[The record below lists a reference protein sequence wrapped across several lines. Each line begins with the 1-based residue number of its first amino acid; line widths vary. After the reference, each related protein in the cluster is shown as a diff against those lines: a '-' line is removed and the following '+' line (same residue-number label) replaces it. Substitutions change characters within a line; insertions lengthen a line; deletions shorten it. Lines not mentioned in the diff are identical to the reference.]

1 MAGLGRP
8 RIGWGSAAICGAL
21 LWLSTATAFAQ
32 FGGQFGQETETTPEQ
47 GLLNQLPRE
56 TRLTTELFHARESLN
71 SKDYE
76 AAIDTLQPLLEFTE
90 DHFEVEGMKPTG
102 STLNRVE
109 SLLWSMP
116 PEAIE
121 TYRRR
126 YEQLAVKQFES
137 ARQQGN
143 LAELLAVARTW
154 PLTLAAADAI
164 RTAGEFAFDQG
175 ETALAARLWE
185 RLLPHM
191 EPGPERVSLLLQITR
206 AWMQANQP
214 VAAAKHLPELNALAQ
229 AGPLVDEG
237 RNITPPPMA
246 DSAWLDKVFGPAT
259 PLIPQRVGDWKFSGG
274 HPRRWGSGEAV
285 SPLLRGFW
293 SYPLIDQYDTF
304 FAPGREGEFQT
315 FLMELEKTYL
325 QGDLFDATKKT
336 PLVIGAPLV
345 VGDTVLVQGLGSVKA
360 LDAQTGEIRWSG
372 VVRDDTFLY
381 WTWRNY
387 QSLGSDQLQNR
398 LVAIY
403 LGQRAWL
410 NQTGAALSSD
420 GQQVYSITG
429 TGMIGAHKRQML
441 MRAGAIPPPQEL
453 TPPRENRLLAY
464 DLTTGLLRWECGGP
478 AVAVPRDEDGLQE
491 GGALNLPGAFFL
503 GAPLPVDGQLFT
515 LAEEKGQIRLF
526 SLSPEDGV
534 PNWSL
539 PLLNPEKGIEYDE
552 TRRLFGLSPAYA
564 GGLLICPTGEGVVV
578 AVDPLLRRVVWI
590 QQYQYTPRPMNPQNW
605 AMMRMSRD
613 RLQNDSLLNT
623 LIRQRRWLDNSPILT
638 AGRVLLPA
646 AETDKLYCLD
656 METGS
661 PLWELPRGE
670 SLFIAACTDRRFLV
684 VGERTIQAFSLAD
697 GKFVWSQEIA
707 PPTGRGVVSGNYYL
721 LPVSSNEILAI
732 EMKTGRIVS
741 RSGLPS
747 SLHAGSLVS
756 SRGRLLMQT
765 TSELIGYRSLTE
777 VQAEIARNLNQPERQ
792 AQAMAEKGE
801 LLLFQGKEAEAI
813 ELLQKSLAIQD
824 SPATRKLYVWSQLEK
839 LKSDYQG
846 SRGLIDELKRT
857 VTDPDQKRL
866 LNQILAEG
874 LEQSGESL
882 AAFRE
887 YIELIPSVGRSD
899 ALQNVSFDHQ
909 VRNDRW
915 LRGRLTRL
923 YELANEA
930 QKQEMLAAIQEA
942 LKPLD
947 NSQKQLFARVF
958 GLDLTPELHLQLAL
972 VNQFDQFLSQRV
984 LWAMSE
990 SPQLQL
996 RGPAVARLLR
1006 NQLTLN
1012 QLASAGP
1019 LLTQLER
1026 DLAEVECEQGVT
1038 GKELVKRLEED
1049 KRLGPLLSALRK
1061 KSESPSV
1068 VLSKTPGL
1076 MPQREVIRT
1085 LGTRRGT
1092 FANGIFTMETSPQLA
1107 IQLTNSQGRTRQI
1120 LNLANIPNSNVRP
1133 IRYVQT
1139 DSQLVL
1145 FAYRDQFA
1153 VINPF
1158 EASGSQY
1165 MPRLHGYLSDT
1176 RDRFSL
1182 TTPDIKQG
1190 VRDLIYPNGNSSY
1203 QGNVGPLT
1211 FDTLCYL
1218 SGDELTAVIPY
1229 EREFKTVWKRSAV
1242 TPGSEI
1248 CADSEYVVLIP
1259 PLLDKLVVLR
1269 AADGSKVAERDL
1281 PKGRVDRLLADWG
1294 RMFFVRRDV
1303 PADGATPAKR
1313 VWAMYDPALDRDAWS
1328 LTLSA
1333 GSLWAPVD
1341 GEDIALL
1348 EPDGTFYLI
1357 DDQTGHV
1364 RWKTSLPA
1372 QPHPVEE
1379 FSVHV
1384 DESRVFVH
1392 TSHKKLDSEPE
1403 ISEPAISEPTPI
1415 GSRYSFRVNGL
1426 TIAIDR
1432 RDGVVQWSHPMEQQ
1446 QFRPNFPAGSGVL
1459 AYSTL
1464 RKQPPGPMGEE
1475 YSTEITF
1482 LSRQTGEPLLVE
1494 KFPGVGSGEAWR
1506 QQPDGA
1512 MQLQVTGREFV
1523 LSWKSDPGKSSS
1535 APEQSEPQPD
1545 EPEAP
1550 VKLQ

>member
-8 RIGWGSAAICGAL
+8 QVGWGRAAICGAL

-32 FGGQFGQETETTPEQ
+32 FGGQFGQEAETTPEQ

-56 TRLTTELFHARESLN
+56 TRLAIELNHARESLN

-76 AAIDTLQPLLEFTE
+76 AAIDTLQPLLEFRE
-90 DHFEVEGMKPTG
+90 DHFEVEGLKPTG
-102 STLNRVE
+102 STLERVE

-116 PEAIE
+116 SEAIE

-126 YEQLAVKQFES
+126 YEQLAAKQLES

-143 LAELLAVARTW
+143 LTELLDVARAY

-164 RTAGEFAFDQG
+164 RIAGEFAFDQG

-185 RLLPHM
+185 RLLSHT
-191 EPGPERVSLLLQITR
+191 EPGPERVGLLLRITR
-206 AWMQANQP
+206 AWTQANQP
-214 VAAAKHLPELNALAQ
+214 NAAARHLPELNALAQ

-246 DSAWLDKVFGPAT
+246 DAKWLDKVYGPT
-259 PLIPQRVGDWKFSGG
+259 SPLIPQRVGDWRFSGG
-274 HPRRWGSGEAV
+274 HPRRWGSGEPV

-293 SYPLIDQYDTF
+293 SYPLIDEFDTF
-304 FAPGREGEFQT
+304 FAPGREREFQT
-315 FLMELEKTYL
+315 FLMELEKGYL
-325 QGDLFDATKKT
+325 QANWFDATKRT
-336 PLVIGAPLV
+336 PLVIGVPLV

-420 GQQVYSITG
+420 GQQVYSIAG

-441 MRAGAIPPPQEL
+441 IRPGAVPPPLEL
-453 TPPRENRLLAY
+453 MPPRENRLLAY
-464 DLTTGLLRWECGGP
+464 DLTTGLLRWESGGP
-478 AVAVPRDEDGLQE
+478 AVAVPQGEDGLP
-491 GGALNLPGAFFL
+491 GGESPNLSGAFFL
-503 GAPLPVDGQLFT
+503 GAPLPMDGQLFT

-526 SLSPEDGV
+526 SLSPENGES
-534 PNWSL
+534 NWSL
-539 PLLNPEKGIEYDE
+539 PLLNPEKGIEFDE

-590 QQYQYTPRPMNPQNW
+590 RQYQYSPRPMNPQNF
-605 AMMRMSRD
+605 ALMRMSRD
-613 RLQNDSLLNT
+613 RLQNDSLLNN
-623 LIRQRRWLDNSPILT
+623 LIRQRRWIDNSPILT

-646 AETDKLYCLD
+646 AETNNLYCFD
-656 METGS
+656 VETGE

-670 SLFIAACTDRRFLV
+670 SLFVAACTDRRFLV
-684 VGERTIQAFSLAD
+684 VGERTIQCFSLAD

-721 LPVSSNEILAI
+721 LPVSSNEILAV

-741 RSGLPS
+741 RSELPP

-756 SRGRLLMQT
+756 SRGRLVMQT
-765 TSELIGYRSLTE
+765 TSELIGYRSLAD
-777 VQAEIARNLNQPERQ
+777 VQTEIARNLNEPSRQ

-801 LLLFQGKEAEAI
+801 LLLFQGKESEAI

-824 SPATRKLYVWSQLEK
+824 SPTTRKLYVWSQLEK

-846 SRGLIDELKRT
+846 SRGLVDELKRT

-887 YIELIPSVGRSD
+887 YIELIPSVGHFD
-899 ALQNVSFDHQ
+899 ALQNVAFDHQ

-923 YELANEA
+923 FELANEA
-930 QKQEMLAAIQEA
+930 QKQEMLAVIQAA

-947 NSQKQLFARVF
+947 NSQKHLFARVL
-958 GLDLTPELHLQLAL
+958 GIEMAPELHLQLAL

-984 LWAMSE
+984 LWTMSE
-990 SPQLQL
+990 SPHLQF

-1019 LLTQLER
+1019 LLTQLEQGLS
-1026 DLAEVECEQGVT
+1026 DVECEPGVT

-1049 KRLGPLLSALRK
+1049 KRLGPLLSVLRK
-1061 KSESPSV
+1061 KTASPTIAPN
-1068 VLSKTPGL
+1068 KTPGL

-1085 LGTRRGT
+1085 LGARRGT
-1092 FANGIFTMETSPQLA
+1092 FAGGIFTMESSPQLA
-1107 IQLTNSQGRTRQI
+1107 IQLTNSQGRTRQVLNPAI
-1120 LNLANIPNSNVRP
+1120 LPNPNVRP
-1133 IRYVQT
+1133 IRYMQT

-1165 MPRLHGYLSDT
+1165 MPRLQGVLSDS

-1182 TTPDIKQG
+1182 TAPESKQG
-1190 VRDLIYPNGNSSY
+1190 VRDLIYPNGNNSY
-1203 QGNVGPLT
+1203 QGNIGPLT

-1218 SGDELTAVIPY
+1218 SGDELTAIIPY
-1229 EREFKTVWKRSAV
+1229 EKESKVVWKRSSV

-1259 PLLDKLVVLR
+1259 PLLNKLVVLR

-1281 PKGRVDRLLADWG
+1281 PRGRVDRLRSDWG
-1294 RMFFVRRDV
+1294 RLFFVRREV
-1303 PADGATPAKR
+1303 PAEGATPAR
-1313 VWAMYDPALDRDAWS
+1313 TTWAMYDPALDRDAWS
-1328 LTLSA
+1328 ITLSA

-1379 FSVHV
+1379 LSVHF
-1384 DESRVFVH
+1384 DEDRVFVH
-1392 TSHKKLDSEPE
+1392 TAHKKLDSEPE
-1403 ISEPAISEPTPI
+1403 IAEPVLF
-1415 GSRYSFRVNGL
+1415 GSYSSTRVNGL
-1426 TIAIDR
+1426 TVALDR
-1432 RDGVVQWSHPMEQQ
+1432 RDGVVQWSRPIEQQ
-1446 QFRPNFPAGSGVL
+1446 LFRPNLPVGSGVL
-1459 AYSTL
+1459 AYSTV
-1464 RKQPPGPMGEE
+1464 RKQPPDPMGQE

-1494 KFPGVGSGEAWR
+1494 KFPGASSGEAWR

-1512 MQLQVTGREFV
+1512 LQLQVGGREFV
-1523 LSWKSDPGKSSS
+1523 LSWKADPGKDAS
-1535 APEQSEPQPD
+1535 APEQSEPQPE

-1550 VKLQ
+1550 IKLQ

>member
-8 RIGWGSAAICGAL
+8 RIEWSKAAICGAM
-21 LWLSTATAFAQ
+21 LWLSTATALAQ

-56 TRLTTELFHARESLN
+56 TRLAIELNRARESLSSN
-71 SKDYE
+71 DYE

-90 DHFEVEGMKPTG
+90 DHFEVEGTKPTG

-116 PEAIE
+116 PEAIDI
-121 TYRRR
+121 YRRR
-126 YEQLAVKQFES
+126 YEQLAAKQLES
-137 ARQQGN
+137 ARQQGS
-143 LAELLAVARTW
+143 LAELLEVVRTY
-154 PLTLAAADAI
+154 PLTLAAADAL

-175 ETALAARLWE
+175 ETAMAARLWE
-185 RLLPHM
+185 RLLPRM
-191 EPGPERVSLLLQITR
+191 EPGPERVSLLLRITR

-214 VAAAKHLPELNALAQ
+214 VAASKHLLELSALAQ

-246 DSAWLDKVFGPAT
+246 DSAWLEKVFGPTA

-274 HPRRWGSGEAV
+274 HPRRWGSGEPV

-293 SYPLIDQYDTF
+293 SYPLIDEFDTF

-315 FLMELEKTYL
+315 FLMELEKSYT
-325 QGDLFDATKKT
+325 QGGWYNASKRT
-336 PLVIGAPLV
+336 PLVIGVPLV

-398 LVAIY
+398 LVSIY

-441 MRAGAIPPPQEL
+441 IRPGAVPPPLEL
-453 TPPRENRLLAY
+453 IPPRENRLLAY
-464 DLTTGLLRWECGGP
+464 DLGTGLLRWESGGP
-478 AVAVPRDEDGLQE
+478 AVAVPRGEDGFQE
-491 GGALNLPGAFFL
+491 VGETLNLSGAFFL

-526 SLSPEDGV
+526 SLSPETGE

-590 QQYQYTPRPMNPQNW
+590 QQYQYSPRSMNPQNW

-613 RLQNDSLLNT
+613 RLQNDSLLNN

-646 AETDKLYCLD
+646 AETEKLYCFD
-656 METGS
+656 VETGER
-661 PLWELPRGE
+661 LWELPRGE
-670 SLFIAACTDRRFLV
+670 SLFVAACTDRRFLV

-697 GKFVWSQEIA
+697 GKFIWSQEIA
-707 PPTGRGVVSGNYYL
+707 PPSGRGVVSGSYYL
-721 LPVSSNEILAI
+721 LPVASNEILAI

-741 RSGLPS
+741 RSELPS

-765 TSELIGYRSLTE
+765 TSELVGYRSLTE
-777 VQAEIARNLNQPERQ
+777 VQAEIARNLNEPSRQ

-824 SPATRKLYVWSQLEK
+824 SPTTRKLYVWSQLEK

-923 YELANEA
+923 YELSNEA
-930 QKQEMLAAIQEA
+930 QKQEMLAVIQTA

-947 NSQKQLFARVF
+947 YSQKLVFARVL
-958 GLDLTPELHLQLAL
+958 GIDLAPELHLQLAL

-984 LWAMSE
+984 LWALSE
-990 SPQLQL
+990 SSQLQL

-1012 QLASAGP
+1012 QLSIARP
-1019 LLTQLER
+1019 LLLQLEQGLS
-1026 DLAEVECEQGVT
+1026 DVECEQGVT
-1038 GKELVKRLEED
+1038 GKELVKRLEGD
-1049 KRLGPLLSALRK
+1049 KRLGPLLSVLRK
-1061 KSESPSV
+1061 RSESPTIV
-1068 VLSKTPGL
+1068 FHKTSGL
-1076 MPQREVIRT
+1076 MPQREVIRM
-1085 LGTRRGT
+1085 LGSRRGT
-1092 FANGIFTMETSPQLA
+1092 FANGLFTIESSPQLA
-1107 IQLTNSQGRTRQI
+1107 VQLTNGQGRTRQI
-1120 LNLANIPNSNVRP
+1120 LNLANLPNSNVRP
-1133 IRYVQT
+1133 IRYTQA

-1145 FAYRDQFA
+1145 FAYRDQFV

-1158 EASGSQY
+1158 EASGTQY
-1165 MPRLHGYLSDT
+1165 MPRLQGSLSST
-1176 RDRFSL
+1176 RDPFSL
-1182 TTPDIKQG
+1182 KAPEARPG
-1190 VRDLIYPNGNSSY
+1190 VRDLIYPNGNNSY

-1218 SGDELTAVIPY
+1218 SGDELTAIASY
-1229 EREFKTVWKRSAV
+1229 EKDSKVLWKRSSV

-1259 PLLDKLVVLR
+1259 PLLDKLIVLR

-1281 PKGRVDRLLADWG
+1281 PRGRVDRLRADWG
-1294 RMFFVRRDV
+1294 RMFLVRREV
-1303 PADGATPAKR
+1303 PADGATPAR
-1313 VWAMYDPALDRDAWS
+1313 MIWAMYDPALDRDAWS
-1328 LTLSA
+1328 LTLPA

-1341 GEDIALL
+1341 GEDIAFL
-1348 EPDGTFYLI
+1348 EPDGTFSLV

-1364 RWKTSLPA
+1364 RWKTTLPP

-1379 FSVHV
+1379 FSVHL
-1384 DESRVFVH
+1384 DEDRVYVQ
-1392 TSHKKLDSEPE
+1392 TAHKKLDSEPE
-1403 ISEPAISEPTPI
+1403 ISEPTEFGALS
-1415 GSRYSFRVNGL
+1415 SVRVNGL
-1426 TIAIDR
+1426 TIALDR
-1432 RDGVVQWSHPMEQQ
+1432 RDGVVQWSRPVEQQ
-1446 QFRPNFPAGSGVL
+1446 LFRPNLPIGSGVL

-1494 KFPGVGSGEAWR
+1494 TYPGATSGEAWR
-1506 QQPDGA
+1506 QQPDGSL
-1512 MQLQVTGREFV
+1512 QLQVGGREFL
-1523 LSWKSDPGKSSS
+1523 LSWKADPGKNAS
-1535 APEQSEPQPD
+1535 APEQAEPQPE

-1550 VKLQ
+1550 IKLQ